1 MPISSEPA
9 PTAAQFSVSSILDPS
24 ALTGMTEHQ
33 HRQFTTAAN
42 VLTFRLYNA
51 GGHAVVLENK
61 STMRDASRANEGTN
75 PGELKNGDEDSDDAE
90 SDVVMS
96 GGEDGP
102 DLDAKSEK
110 AESAQAESEEAES
123 EGDSKEE
130 ESDNEESE
138 EADAEE
144 EGEWPQL
151 MILGCGKLE
160 AIPCQHY

>member
-9 PTAAQFSVSSILDPS
+9 PTAAQFSVSSNLDPS
-24 ALTGMTEHQ
+24 ALMGMTEHQ
-33 HRQFTTAAN
+33 RRQFTIAAN
-42 VLTFRLYNA
+42 VLKFRLYNA

-61 STMRDASRANEGTN
+61 SRMRDASRANEGTN
-75 PGELKNGDEDSDDAE
+75 SGELKNGDEDSDDTE

-138 EADAEE
+138 EADPEE

-160 AIPCQHY
+160 AIQCRHY